1 MNSSSSSARKTD
13 LIRDPVGPT
22 LFRSTV
28 PTTVGAAA
36 MVLYY
41 LADTW
46 FIGLLGTDE
55 LAALG
60 FTFPLTILVSYF
72 GVGLGIGTSALAGK
86 ALGSSDTKEAAR
98 ITLASMLFALLA
110 GLAMIFLARSAI
122 GWIFPMLGAGPE
134 GMVLIKQFM
143 SVWILG
149 IPLLLM
155 QFSGTAV
162 IRASGNARLHGSL
175 MVAGAVLNAVLDP
188 LFIFGWG
195 PVPAMGLAGAALATV
210 LAWLFTVVLI
220 CHYLAL
226 RERLLLLRLPPLR
239 ELLSSWRKLL
249 HICLPASLAN
259 MITPIS
265 TGVLTATVASYG
277 PAAVAAYG
285 VISRVESFI
294 MLVVL
299 GMSMSLPPFI
309 SQNYGACRYERVC
322 EGLRLS
328 LRFVL
333 VLQLTLYA
341 LVALAAP
348 WIALIF
354 TRDPEVQEVIV
365 LALRILPASYAFQG
379 MVVLSASTFNALHAP
394 RNGLLTSLT
403 RFVVFYVPL
412 ALLGSHLGGLKGLFI
427 GAALGN
433 LCAGIVIT
441 LWVTRYARRL

>member
-1 MNSSSSSARKTD
+1 MNSSGNRTRKTD

-28 PTTVGAAA
+28 PTTVGAGA

-60 FTFPLTILVSYF
+60 FTFPATILVSYF

-86 ALGSSDTKEAAR
+86 ALGSNDTEEAAR
-98 ITLASMLFALLA
+98 ITLASMLFALLV
-110 GLAMIFLARSAI
+110 GLALIIPAQSAI
-122 GWIFPMLGAGPE
+122 GWLFPMLGADPE
-134 GMVLIKQFM
+134 GMVLIDQFM

-162 IRASGNARLHGSL
+162 IRASGNARLHGSV

-220 CHYLAL
+220 CHNLAL
-226 RERLLLLRLPPLR
+226 RERLLLLRLPPLH
-239 ELLSSWRKLL
+239 ELLGTWRKLL

-259 MITPIS
+259 MITPVS

-285 VISRVESFI
+285 VISRIESFI

-309 SQNYGACRYERVC
+309 SQNYGARRFDRVS
-322 EGLRLS
+322 EGLRSS

-333 VLQLTLYA
+333 ILQLTLYA

-348 WIALIF
+348 WIAA
-354 TRDPEVQEVIV
+354 V
-365 LALRILPASYAFQG
+365 
-379 MVVLSASTFNALHAP
+379 
-394 RNGLLTSLT
+394 
-403 RFVVFYVPL
+403 
-412 ALLGSHLGGLKGLFI
+412 
-427 GAALGN
+427 
-433 LCAGIVIT
+433 
-441 LWVTRYARRL
+441 